1 MRHGHLH
8 GNRTQAG
15 IGYLC
20 SRQCRPG
27 CATTSPILSQH
38 HLHFLNMHFLFFTT
52 ATEKNFLPGPGLEPG
67 LPALRTETLALSHRS
82 LHGTELDLLLV
93 RRPFPPGKKKLDR
106 TGIEPELPPSDLRA
120 LTIEP
125 IHPFCHHAGT
135 HSSRR
140 TIGPSAQLPIVACS
154 HIHDFFRTPFLFFD
168 LALILSLHTHQVTLL
183 ALVFILFPA
192 FLTCQS
198 HFCRSETQ
206 RR

>member
-1 MRHGHLH
+1 MPARLRYHITNPL
-8 GNRTQAG
+8 TAP
-15 IGYLC
+15 L
-20 SRQCRPG
+20 
-27 CATTSPILSQH
+27 A
-38 HLHFLNMHFLFFTT
+38 FLNMHFLFFTT

-154 HIHDFFRTPFLFFD
+154 HIHDFFRTPFFFS
-168 LALILSLHTHQVTLL
+168 IWHSFFPCTHT
-183 ALVFILFPA
+183 
-192 FLTCQS
+192 
-198 HFCRSETQ
+198 R
-206 RR
+206 

>member
-1 MRHGHLH
+1 MPARLRYHITNPL
-8 GNRTQAG
+8 TAP
-15 IGYLC
+15 L
-20 SRQCRPG
+20 
-27 CATTSPILSQH
+27 A
-38 HLHFLNMHFLFFTT
+38 FLNMHFLFFTT

-154 HIHDFFRTPFLFFD
+154 HIHDFFRTPFSFFD

-192 FLTCQS
+192 TFTCQS

>member
-1 MRHGHLH
+1 MVISTGIEPRQEPDICVVVSAGQAALPHHQSTHSTTCIFKYATPVLPDRHG
-8 GNRTQAG
+8 
-15 IGYLC
+15 
-20 SRQCRPG
+20 
-27 CATTSPILSQH
+27 
-38 HLHFLNMHFLFFTT
+38 
-52 ATEKNFLPGPGLEPG
+52 KNFLPGPGLEPG
-67 LPALRTETLALSHRS
+67 PPALRTETLALSHRS

-154 HIHDFFRTPFLFFD
+154 HIHDFFRTPFSFFRSGTHSF
-168 LALILSLHTHQVTLL
+168 LAHTPGDSTGAGIYSVSRHFHLSVT
-183 ALVFILFPA
+183 
-192 FLTCQS
+192 FLPL
-198 HFCRSETQ
+198 
-206 RR
+206 